1 MNTAR
6 LDRLTP
12 EQRAE
17 LERRLGG
24 RRTAPARER
33 ERERAGDRAP
43 APDGHAGSHPLSD
56 TQYRLWLAEQAHGPS
71 AAFTVPVA
79 LRIEGP
85 LDTARLQTCLDLLAV
100 RHLALRARIVQE
112 DGTPRQRFD
121 LPVRIPLEERT
132 LDGGEAALDRALRDE
147 AAHSFSLRRP
157 PHVRALLLRTGP
169 DTAVLVLTLHHAFCD
184 GWSLEILIRELFEAY
199 GAPGAPALPAAPTA
213 QHLDYARW
221 EHSAAGRDRLARNGA
236 YWADRHDGPADP
248 PELPFAGGPQH
259 GGTSTGDGHDSTERA
274 SVFTPP
280 AGLDTRVAELARRAG
295 ATTHAV
301 WLAAFAAT
309 WHLATGA
316 RAVPIGVPA
325 ANRTDARWDG
335 AVGAFVAT
343 LPLVLGVHPA
353 ESFTDLVRRATEA
366 LLDGSG
372 HAVVPLDGPALPAP
386 AAMFVLTGEGS
397 RREMP
402 GGLTVETLPIRVR
415 GTQNELTVQLVE
427 RPDGVTG
434 VLTAAPGRYGAA
446 DLDRLGEA
454 YLGCLDTLLADP
466 AAPLAA
472 ADLLDEETRTLLAA
486 SAEAPA
492 APSFGLPYEAFRHW
506 VEETPEAFATSDDLA
521 PGASGTEGAD
531 VTARTRRFGYRA
543 LADRVESFAAGL
555 YEAGV
560 RPHSAVAVCLPRSS
574 DYLAV
579 TLAVWHLGG
588 WTVPL
593 NVKDPQDRL
602 RTLLTGAGAAFLV
615 RRADA
620 PAVELPGVTELAVG
634 ELARTGR
641 PAPPPVAV
649 RPADLAYAVFTSGTT
664 GTPKCV
670 TVPHGALANE
680 LAWRRAAIGLDG
692 RDRVLQTIPLAFD
705 PAFWQ
710 CFGPLAAGA
719 GVIFP
724 GTDPDA
730 TPGAVVDLALAHGAT
745 VVDLVPS
752 LLAALDDEDLRR
764 LPARVVF
771 CGGEPLP
778 AAQAERYRRLGSG
791 TLYNQYGPSETCID
805 ATSHRYGEGPEAD
818 GTVPIGR
825 PIGGV
830 RLHVLDP
837 ALRRLP
843 VGVPGELYI
852 GGLGVARGYAGR
864 PAETAAR
871 FLPDPAGPP
880 GARMYRTGD
889 RARWNP
895 DGTLQ
900 FLGRA
905 DNQVKIRG
913 HRVELEEVD
922 RALLAVPGVRE
933 AAVVVVGERFRR
945 LVGFLAGE
953 PDLDPQ
959 SVRERLAAALPSYMV
974 PAELRVLAG
983 LPTTA
988 NGKADR
994 RSLTELAAGR
1004 PEGRPDGARAD
1015 DPVLAAVLDAFAAV
1029 LELPSAAPDDDLYD
1043 LGGAS
1048 LGAARIAAEL
1058 TTRLGTE
1065 VPVRLVLGN
1074 PRAGD
1079 LATALGARHTAAPG
1093 LAVPATDGERSEG
1106 GESRGDEVPGP
1117 EQRHV
1122 LALERLLGH
1131 PSPPVPVLLD
1141 LPADPGPERV
1151 ADAVRR
1157 LVERHDALR
1166 PLPGATASDAWLPCV
1181 TGELPAEPE
1190 LLDWPAELI
1199 ERRLPH
1205 GHPGLQAVLLR
1216 GSAGTARLLLLL
1228 ARNRADGPSAGV
1240 LAEELSLLLA
1250 GREPAGPAPS
1260 YRQHLRERAHRRE
1273 RDRAELER
1281 YWTRTLA
1288 PLPDDPFAA
1297 LRSSG
1302 RGFRNAGV
1310 RMSLPAE
1317 LDARLRA
1324 RCTELGTAPAAPF
1337 LAALG
1342 GLVARIAGADR
1353 VVVGTPVGHRS
1364 GTAEAGLVG
1373 RAVDMLPVVLSAGGD
1388 PADAHRALLT
1398 ALGSLDLPLERIAEL
1413 VDPVD
1418 PAVRPP
1424 VCAAALLTHDYDGVP
1439 ESTPAPAPGNTAP
1452 AAASGDPAPAPAAGH
1467 AVPEH
1472 WSDLD
1477 LVLHVEPGP
1486 DGTRV
1491 LLLSGD
1497 TRLFDHTALR
1507 TALAELTDQ
1516 LGRWAA

>member
-1 MNTAR
+1 VNTAR
-6 LDRLTP
+6 LARLTP
-12 EQRAE
+12 DQRAE
-17 LERRLGG
+17 LTRRLGG
-24 RRTAPARER
+24 RRAVPLPER
-33 ERERAGDRAP
+33 DTPP
-43 APDGHAGSHPLSD
+43 APGDQSADHPGGHAADHTGGHAGSPSGSHPLSD
-56 TQYRLWLAEQAHGPS
+56 TQYRLWLAEQANGPS

-85 LDTARLQTCLDLLAV
+85 LDTGRLRACLDLLAE

-112 DGTPRQRFD
+112 DGAPRQRFD
-121 LPVRIPLEERT
+121 PPARIPLEERT
-132 LDGGEAALDRALRDE
+132 LEGGEAGLDRALKDE
-147 AAHSFSLRRP
+147 AAHSFSLLRP
-157 PHVRALLLRTGP
+157 PHLRAVLLRTGP
-169 DTAVLVLTLHHAFCD
+169 DARVLVLTLHHAFSD
-184 GWSLEILIRELFEAY
+184 GWSLEVLIRELFEAY

-213 QHLDYARW
+213 QHLEYARW
-221 EHSAAGRDRLARNGA
+221 EHSAAGRDRLARNAA
-236 YWADRHDGPADP
+236 YWADRHDGLTDL
-248 PELPFAGGPQH
+248 PELPFAGGPRP
-259 GGTSTGDGHDSTERA
+259 GGADRVSA
-274 SVFTPP
+274 FVPP
-280 AGLDTRVAELARRAG
+280 AGLGERVAELARRAG

-325 ANRTDARWDG
+325 ANRAEARWDG

-343 LPLVLGVHPA
+343 LPLALRIHPA
-353 ESFTDLVRRATEA
+353 QSFTDLVRQATEA
-366 LLDGSG
+366 LIEGSG
-372 HAVVPLDGPALPAP
+372 QAVAPLDGPALPTP
-386 AAMFVLTGEGS
+386 AAMFVLTGEGG
-397 RREMP
+397 RREVP
-402 GGLTVETLPIRVR
+402 GGLTVETLPMRVQ
-415 GTQNELTVQLVE
+415 GSQNELTVQLVE
-427 RPDGVTG
+427 KPDGLSG
-434 VLTAAPGRYGAA
+434 VLTAAPGRYSGA
-446 DLDRLGEA
+446 DLDRLGGA
-454 YLGCLDTLLADP
+454 YLRCLDTLLADP

-472 ADLLDEETRTLLAA
+472 ADLLDDKERTLLAA
-486 SAEAPA
+486 SAEEAAAPA
-492 APSFGLPYEAFRHW
+492 FGLPYEAFLHW
-506 VEETPEAFATSDDLA
+506 VERTPEAFAA
-521 PGASGTEGAD
+521 AD
-531 VTARTRRFGYRA
+531 AGRTRLSYRE
-543 LADRVESFAAGL
+543 LADRVESLAAGL

-560 RPHSAVAVCLPRSS
+560 RPGGAVAVCLPRST

-579 TLAVWHLGG
+579 TFAVWHLGG

-593 NVKDPQDRL
+593 NVKDPRDRL

-615 RRADA
+615 RCADA
-620 PAVELPGVTELAVG
+620 LAGELPGVAELAVEG
-634 ELARTGR
+634 LAREGR
-641 PAPPPVAV
+641 SVPPPAAL

-670 TVPHGALANE
+670 TVPQRALANE

-719 GVIFP
+719 GVVFP
-724 GTDPDA
+724 DADPDA
-730 TPGAVVDLALAHGAT
+730 TPGAVVDMALAHGAT

-778 AAQAERYRRLGSG
+778 ATQAERYRGLGSG

-805 ATSHRYGEGPEAD
+805 ATSHRYGEGTAAE

-830 RLHVLDP
+830 RLQVLDS
-837 ALRRLP
+837 ALRRVP
-843 VGVPGELYI
+843 AGVPGELYI

-871 FLPDPAGPP
+871 FLPDPSGPP

-922 RALLAVPGVRE
+922 RALLAVDGVRE
-933 AAVVVVGERFRR
+933 AAVVVVGERFHR

-953 PDLDPQ
+953 PDLSPQ
-959 SVRERLAAALPSYMV
+959 SVRERLAAALPAYMV
-974 PAELRVLAG
+974 PAELRVLPG

-994 RSLTELAAGR
+994 RRLTELAGSR
-1004 PEGRPDGARAD
+1004 PAARPDGARAD
-1015 DPVLAAVLDAFAAV
+1015 DPVVAAVLDAFTAV

-1058 TTRLGTE
+1058 TTRLGTD

-1074 PRAGD
+1074 PRAAD
-1079 LATALGARHTAAPG
+1079 LAAALGNRRTADPAGPASASAAGPG
-1093 LAVPATDGERSEG
+1093 HAVPPRAGELTG
-1106 GESRGDEVPGP
+1106 AGAPGP
-1117 EQRHV
+1117 EQRQV

-1131 PSPPVPVLLD
+1131 PSPPVPVLVD

-1166 PLPGATASDAWLPCV
+1166 PLPGATALDGWRPCV
-1181 TGELPAEPE
+1181 TEALPDEPE
-1190 LLDWPAELI
+1190 LLGWPAELI

-1216 GSAGTARLLLLL
+1216 GAAGTTRLLLLL

-1250 GREPAGPAPS
+1250 GREPAGQAPS
-1260 YRQHLRERAHRRE
+1260 YRQHLRERARRQE
-1273 RDRAELER
+1273 LDREELER
-1281 YWTRTLA
+1281 YWTHTLA
-1288 PLPDDPFAA
+1288 ALPYDPFAR
-1297 LRSSG
+1297 LRQRG
-1302 RGFRNAGV
+1302 RGFRNGGV
-1310 RMSLPAE
+1310 RWNLPAE

-1324 RCTELGTAPAAPF
+1324 RSAELGVAPAAPF

-1353 VVVGTPVGHRS
+1353 VAVGTPVGHRS
-1364 GTAEAGLVG
+1364 GTTEAGLVG
-1373 RAVDMLPVVLSAGGD
+1373 RAVDMLPVVLAAEGD
-1388 PADAHRALLT
+1388 PKDAHQALLT
-1398 ALGSLDLPLERIAEL
+1398 ALGRSSLPLERIAEL

-1418 PAVRPP
+1418 PALRPP

-1439 ESTPAPAPGNTAP
+1439 ESGPDP
-1452 AAASGDPAPAPAAGH
+1452 ASGDAAPRSGDAAPGSGPGD

-1477 LVLHVEPGP
+1477 LVLHVQPGP
-1486 DGTRV
+1486 DGARS
-1491 LLLSGD
+1491 LLLAGD
-1497 TRLFDHTALR
+1497 IQLFDSAALR
-1507 TALAELTDQ
+1507 GAMAELAGS